1 MQKGIL
7 MHILDTDIVVWIM
20 REEKRIIQAVDE
32 IAKKDKTGVS
42 TVTIAEIY
50 KNIFTSEISKFD
62 DFLRFQEIFP
72 VTVEVAK
79 KSGLYWQKYHTRLK
93 NLSLTD
99 CLVAATAGDQ
109 RAVVFT
115 LNTRHFPMKDIR
127 VMNPL
132 D

>member
-1 MQKGIL
+1 

-32 IAKKDKTGVS
+32 IVKKDKTGIS

-62 DFLRFQEIFP
+62 DFLRFQEIFS
-72 VTVEVAK
+72 VSIEIAK
-79 KSGLYWQKYHTRLK
+79 QSGLYWQKYHTRLK
-93 NLSLTD
+93 NLSLND
-99 CLVAATAGDQ
+99 CMVAATAEDQ
-109 RAVVFT
+109 RAIVFT

-127 VMNPL
+127 VISPL
-132 D
+132 G